1 MNVPN
6 GKHKGDKNMLK
17 RRVVKGEEEIKKIA
31 VLRAYLNEPR
41 VVVDKFTGLKMI
53 QHKEMREFKFD

>member
-1 MNVPN
+1 MCQTANTR
-6 GKHKGDKNMLK
+6 GTKIC
-17 RRVVKGEEEIKKIA
+17 EEEIKKIA

>member
-1 MNVPN
+1 
-6 GKHKGDKNMLK
+6 MLK